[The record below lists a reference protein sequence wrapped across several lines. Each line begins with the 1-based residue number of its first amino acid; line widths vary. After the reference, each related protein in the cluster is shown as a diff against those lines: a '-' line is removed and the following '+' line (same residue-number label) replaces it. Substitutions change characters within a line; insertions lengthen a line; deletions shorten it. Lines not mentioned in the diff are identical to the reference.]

1 MQSRTSRRTAWLAIV
16 VMATAC
22 SSPQEEVF
30 LPEPSVTT
38 AEAQPPLTVPA
49 SSATTE
55 ATITA
60 PSGEGDPSPPP
71 DETSPSESGQTTA
84 TSTAVTTTPT
94 TSLPSD
100 ASPPPELE
108 EAPPTTRAAP
118 PDSLRF
124 VEVAHGAQNPIFLA
138 ASPGTDHSYLAE
150 QGGRIL
156 YVLGDAIADQAV
168 LDISEKV
175 TYRGEQGLLG
185 IAVHPVQPLRLF
197 VHYSNL
203 GGHTVVSEFS
213 LSDDGRTADP
223 DSERIIFFTQQP
235 ATNHNGGMI
244 QFGPDGYLYLGLGD
258 GGRAGDYY
266 RHGQRPDTPL
276 AALVRIHPDQVTS
289 EVWWYGL
296 RNPWRFW
303 IDQPTGLTYI
313 ADVGQ
318 DAFEEISLAG
328 LSERGLNFGWP
339 ITEGFHCF
347 EPRQGC
353 DPTGL
358 TLPVLEIAHDDGRT
372 CSVTGGVVYR
382 GPAMPDLHGHYFY
395 SDYCG
400 GYLRSFRWD
409 GSLAM
414 DLREWAPDLGN
425 VVSFGTDGRGEMYIL
440 TSDSVYRIEP
450 G

>member
-1 MQSRTSRRTAWLAIV
+1 MQSRIGRRAAWLAV
-16 VMATAC
+16 VLMATAC
-22 SSPQEEVF
+22 SAPQEEARP
-30 LPEPSVTT
+30 PEPSVTT
-38 AEAQPPLTVPA
+38 T
-49 SSATTE
+49 
-55 ATITA
+55 
-60 PSGEGDPSPPP
+60 
-71 DETSPSESGQTTA
+71 ETSPSSTMPASPSTTGTTA
-84 TSTAVTTTPT
+84 EDPSGEARPPPPPDMTSTSEHDPAPTDSTTT
-94 TSLPSD
+94 TSLPTVTS
-100 ASPPPELE
+100 APAEPEE
-108 EAPPTTRAAP
+108 VPPTTRALP

-124 VEVAHGAQNPIFLA
+124 VEVAQGAQYPIFLT
-138 ASPGTDHSYLAE
+138 ASRGAGHSYLAE

-156 YVLGDAIADQAV
+156 YLLEDEVGDQPV

-175 TYRGEQGLLG
+175 TFRGEQGLLG
-185 IAVHPVQPLRLF
+185 IALHPAQPSRMF

-223 DSERIIFFTQQP
+223 ESERIIFFAQQP

-244 QFGPDGYLYLGLGD
+244 QFGPDGHLYLGLGD
-258 GGRAGDYY
+258 GGRADDYY
-266 RHGQRPDTPL
+266 GHGQRPDTFL
-276 AALVRIHPDQVTS
+276 ATLVRIHPDQVTS

-303 IDQPTGLTYI
+303 IDEPTGLTYI

-318 DAFEEISLAG
+318 DAYEEISLAS
-328 LSERGLNFGWP
+328 LSQPGLNFGWP

-358 TLPVLEIAHDDGRT
+358 TLPVLEIAHDDGGT

-382 GPAMPDLHGHYFY
+382 GPSMPGLHGHYFY

-409 GSLAM
+409 GNLAM

-425 VVSFGTDGRGEMYIL
+425 VVSFGTDGSGEMYIL
-440 TSDSVYRIEP
+440 TVNTVYRVEP
-450 G
+450 GA

>member
-1 MQSRTSRRTAWLAIV
+1 MPASPDTTGTSAV
-16 VMATAC
+16 D
-22 SSPQEEVF
+22 
-30 LPEPSVTT
+30 PSGD
-38 AEAQPPLTVPA
+38 AQPP
-49 SSATTE
+49 
-55 ATITA
+55 
-60 PSGEGDPSPPP
+60 PPP
-71 DETSPSESGQTTA
+71 DEVSTSENDPPPPDSTT
-84 TSTAVTTTPT
+84 T
-94 TSLPSD
+94 TSLPTVT
-100 ASPPPELE
+100 SPPAEPE
-108 EAPPTTRAAP
+108 EAAPTTRAP
-118 PDSLRF
+118 SPDSLRF
-124 VEVAHGAQNPIFLA
+124 IEVAEGAQYPIFLT
-138 ASPGTDHSYLAE
+138 ASPGAGHSYLAE

-156 YVLGDAIADQAV
+156 YLREDEIGDQPV

-175 TYRGEQGLLG
+175 TFRGEQGLLG
-185 IAVHPVQPLRLF
+185 IALHPTQLSRMF
-197 VHYSNL
+197 VHYNNL

-213 LSDDGRTADP
+213 LSDDGRTADS
-223 DSERIIFFTQQP
+223 DSERIIFFAQQP

-258 GGRAGDYY
+258 GGRADDYY
-266 RHGQRPDTPL
+266 GHGQRPDTFL

-313 ADVGQ
+313 GDVGQ
-318 DAFEEISLAG
+318 DAYEEISLAS
-328 LSERGLNFGWP
+328 LSEPGLNFGWP

-353 DPTGL
+353 DATGL
-358 TLPVLEIAHDDGRT
+358 TLPVLEISHNDGGT

-382 GPAMPDLHGHYFY
+382 GPSMPGLHGHYFY

-414 DLREWAPDLGN
+414 DLREWASDLGP
-425 VVSFGTDGRGEMYIL
+425 VVSFGTDGAEEMYIL
-440 TSDSVYRIEP
+440 TTDDVYRIEP

>member
-1 MQSRTSRRTAWLAIV
+1 MQSRIGRRAAWLAV
-16 VMATAC
+16 VLMAAAC
-22 SSPQEEVF
+22 SAPQEEVRP
-30 LPEPSVTT
+30 PEPPPTTTETPLSSTMPASPSTTGTT
-38 AEAQPPLTVPA
+38 AEDPSGEAQPPPDVTSTSEDDPA
-49 SSATTE
+49 STDSTT
-55 ATITA
+55 
-60 PSGEGDPSPPP
+60 
-71 DETSPSESGQTTA
+71 
-84 TSTAVTTTPT
+84 T
-94 TSLPSD
+94 TSLPTVT
-100 ASPPPELE
+100 SPPAEPE
-108 EAPPTTRAAP
+108 EAPPTTRAPP

-124 VEVAHGAQNPIFLA
+124 VEVAQGAQYPIFLT
-138 ASPGTDHSYLAE
+138 ASKGAGHSYLAE
-150 QGGRIL
+150 QGGRVL
-156 YVLGDAIADQAV
+156 YLLEDEIGDQPV

-175 TYRGEQGLLG
+175 TFRGEQGLLG
-185 IAVHPVQPLRLF
+185 IALHPVQPTRLF

-223 DSERIIFFTQQP
+223 ESERIIFFTQQP

-266 RHGQRPDTPL
+266 GHGQRPDTFL

-303 IDQPTGLTYI
+303 IDEPTGLTYI

-318 DAFEEISLAG
+318 DAYEEISVAS
-328 LSERGLNFGWP
+328 LSEPGLNFGWP

-347 EPRQGC
+347 EPNQGC

-358 TLPVLEIAHDDGRT
+358 TLPVLEIAHDDGGT

-382 GPAMPDLHGHYFY
+382 GSSMPGLHGHYFY

-409 GSLAM
+409 GTLAM
-414 DLREWAPDLGN
+414 NLREWTPDLGN
-425 VVSFGTDGRGEMYIL
+425 VVSFGTDGSGEMYVL
-440 TSDSVYRIEP
+440 TTEAVYRVEP
-450 G
+450 AG

>member
-1 MQSRTSRRTAWLAIV
+1 MSLWVGRSLMCLAAVLMI
-16 VMATAC
+16 AAC
-22 SSPQEEVF
+22 SDAQERALPPETSETTSAPSSPTTTS
-30 LPEPSVTT
+30 PVTT
-38 AEAQPPLTVPA
+38 LAAA
-49 SSATTE
+49 A
-55 ATITA
+55 
-60 PSGEGDPSPPP
+60 SPPAERP
-71 DETSPSESGQTTA
+71 SLRSDETSPSESDQTAA
-84 TSTAVTTTPT
+84 TSTAVTTATT

-100 ASPPPELE
+100 ASPPSEPE
-108 EAPPTTRAAP
+108 EAPPTTRALP

-124 VEVAHGAQNPIFLA
+124 VEVAQGAQNPIFLT
-138 ASPGTDHSYLAE
+138 ASPGADHSYLAE

-156 YVLGDAIADQAV
+156 HLRDDEIADHPV

-175 TYRGEQGLLG
+175 TFRGEQGLLG
-185 IAVHPVQPLRLF
+185 IALHPVQPLRLF

-223 DSERIIFFTQQP
+223 DSERIIFFAQQP

-266 RHGQRPDTPL
+266 GHGQRPDTPL

-303 IDQPTGLTYI
+303 IDEPTGLTYI

-318 DAFEEISLAG
+318 DAYEEISLAN
-328 LSERGLNFGWP
+328 LSEPGLNFGWP
-339 ITEGFHCF
+339 ITEGFHCYD
-347 EPRQGC
+347 PRQGC

-358 TLPVLEIAHDDGRT
+358 TLPVLEIAHDDGGT
-372 CSVTGGVVYR
+372 CSVTGGIVYR
-382 GPAMPDLHGHYFY
+382 GPAMPGLQGHYFY

-409 GSLAM
+409 GTLAM
-414 DLREWAPDLGN
+414 DLREWTPDLGN
-425 VVSFGTDGRGEMYIL
+425 VVSFGTDGSGEMYIL
-440 TSDSVYRIEP
+440 TTDSVYRVEP
-450 G
+450 GS

>member
-1 MQSRTSRRTAWLAIV
+1 MSLWNNRSLVCLAAVLMIAACSDAQEGALPPETSETTSAPSSPTTTSPV
-16 VMATAC
+16 TTVATAA
-22 SSPQEEVF
+22 SPPEER
-30 LPEPSVTT
+30 
-38 AEAQPPLTVPA
+38 
-49 SSATTE
+49 
-55 ATITA
+55 
-60 PSGEGDPSPPP
+60 PSPPS
-71 DETSPSESGQTTA
+71 DDASPSESDQTTP
-84 TSTAVTTTPT
+84 TSTAATTTPT
-94 TSLPSD
+94 SSLPSD
-100 ASPPPELE
+100 TSPPPEPE
-108 EAPPTTRAAP
+108 EAPPTTRALP
-118 PDSLRF
+118 PGSLRF
-124 VEVAHGAQNPIFLA
+124 VEVAQGAQHPIFLT
-138 ASPGTDHSYLAE
+138 ASRGAEHSYLAE

-156 YVLGDAIADQAV
+156 YVLEDEIADQPV

-175 TYRGEQGLLG
+175 TFRGEQGLLG
-185 IAVHPVQPLRLF
+185 IAVHPAQPSRLF

-213 LSDDGRTADP
+213 LSDEGRTADP
-223 DSERIIFFTQQP
+223 DSERIIFFAQQP

-266 RHGQRPDTPL
+266 GHGQRPDTPL

-303 IDQPTGLTYI
+303 IDEPTGLTYI

-318 DAFEEISLAG
+318 DAYEEISLAS
-328 LSERGLNFGWP
+328 LSEPGINFGWP
-339 ITEGFHCF
+339 ITEGFHCY

-353 DPTGL
+353 DATGL
-358 TLPVLEIAHDDGRT
+358 TLPVLEIAHDDGGT
-372 CSVTGGVVYR
+372 CSVTGGVAYR
-382 GPAMPDLHGHYFY
+382 GPAMPGLHGHYFY

-414 DLREWAPDLGN
+414 DLQEWASDLGP
-425 VVSFGTDGRGEMYIL
+425 VVSFGTDGSGEMYIL
-440 TSDSVYRIEP
+440 TTASVFRVEP
-450 G
+450 GS

>member
-1 MQSRTSRRTAWLAIV
+1 M
-16 VMATAC
+16 
-22 SSPQEEVF
+22 
-30 LPEPSVTT
+30 
-38 AEAQPPLTVPA
+38 PA
-49 SSATTE
+49 SPATTGTTV
-55 ATITA
+55 AD
-60 PSGEGDPSPPP
+60 PSGEAQTPPPPAEASTSENDPTPTDSTTTTALPPVTSPPA
-71 DETSPSESGQTTA
+71 E
-84 TSTAVTTTPT
+84 
-94 TSLPSD
+94 
-100 ASPPPELE
+100 PE
-108 EAPPTTRAAP
+108 APPPTTRALP

-124 VEVAHGAQNPIFLA
+124 VEVAEGAQYPIFLT
-138 ASPGTDHSYLAE
+138 ASRGAGHSYLAE

-156 YVLGDAIADQAV
+156 YLLENEIVDQPV

-175 TYRGEQGLLG
+175 TFRGEQGLLG
-185 IAVHPVQPLRLF
+185 MALHPAQPTRLF

-213 LSDDGRTADP
+213 LSEDGRTADP
-223 DSERIIFFTQQP
+223 DSERIIFFAQQP

-266 RHGQRPDTPL
+266 GHGQRPDTFL

-303 IDQPTGLTYI
+303 IDEPTGLTYI

-318 DAFEEISLAG
+318 DAYEEISLAS
-328 LSERGLNFGWP
+328 LSEPGLNFGWP

-358 TLPVLEIAHDDGRT
+358 TLPVLEIAHDDGGT
-372 CSVTGGVVYR
+372 CSVTGGIVYR
-382 GPAMPDLHGHYFY
+382 GPSMPGLHGHYFY

-414 DLREWAPDLGN
+414 DLREWVPDLGN
-425 VVSFGTDGRGEMYIL
+425 VVSFGTDGAGEMHIL
-440 TSDSVYRIEP
+440 TTESVYRVEP
-450 G
+450 GS